1 MANLPLTEASTNRKA
16 TADTQGSVITGL
28 KSAWEQQLQ
37 NTAKRTDSWSLD
49 LVTIGRNRDREA
61 FARFFQHFAPLI
73 KGYFLN
79 HQGMMMSSTQA
90 DELVQEVM
98 LKVWT
103 KAKKYNPEKAA
114 ASTWLFTMARNTRI
128 DMLRRQ
134 SRHNTEVLETE
145 DIWATEEEE
154 SPVAQLQQQREQSL
168 VKDAMAD
175 LPPEQAQI
183 VQIIYMEG
191 KTHTVAA
198 EELNL
203 PLGTVK
209 SRLRLALAKMKIQI
223 TQSADE
229 ADFLT

>member
-1 MANLPLTEASTNRKA
+1 MAHLSHKETLLANESTRTQKASVVASFKPDR
-16 TADTQGSVITGL
+16 
-28 KSAWEQQLQ
+28 EQKLQ
-37 NTAKRTDSWSLD
+37 NTARRTDSWSED
-49 LVTIGRNRDREA
+49 LVAIGKKRDREA
-61 FARFFQHFAPLI
+61 FARFFAHFSPLI

-103 KAKKYNPEKAA
+103 KATKYKPEKAA
-114 ASTWLFTMARNTRI
+114 ASTWVFTMARNTRI

-134 SRHNTEVLETE
+134 ARHNTEVLETE

-154 SPVAQLQQQREQSL
+154 SPVAQLQYQREQTL
-168 VKDAMAD
+168 VMEAMKD

-183 VQIIYMEG
+183 VQIIYLEG

-223 TQSADE
+223 TQSADK
-229 ADFLT
+229 ADLLT

>member
-1 MANLPLTEASTNRKA
+1 MAKLLREQSSEFSKTDSSHFNK
-16 TADTQGSVITGL
+16 VIGEI
-28 KSAWEQQLQ
+28 KPAGEQRLQ

-49 LVTIGRNRDREA
+49 LVAIGARQDREA

-90 DELVQEVM
+90 DELVQVVM

-103 KAKKYNPEKAA
+103 KASKYKPEKSA
-114 ASTWLFTMARNTRI
+114 ASTWVFTMARNTRI

-154 SPVAQLQQQREQSL
+154 SPVARLQMQREQKL
-168 VKDAMAD
+168 VREAMVD

-183 VQIIYMEG
+183 VQIIYLQG

-198 EELNL
+198 EALNL

-229 ADFLT
+229 ADLLT